1 MRLKKQEDMSKIK
14 IEFTGVA
21 AEIVLGNYMPM
32 DTTIYNNWEDFYHF
46 NDLIHE
52 SLLLVEYISEIQIKE
67 DDKLIFSGRIP
78 EAHCKAQKSFIPVL
92 SEGATYLRTE
102 CAEQA
107 IYKVEFEADNFDKM
121 KLFFETQDYDLLFK
135 VGSPFLASIN
145 YEGSVYKLEWVSGKP
160 VGNICLLCCCENGFL
175 VPLYDAIN
183 KKNS

>member
-1 MRLKKQEDMSKIK
+1 MSKIK

-21 AEIVLGNYMPM
+21 AEIVLGNYMPK
-32 DTTIYNNWEDFYHF
+32 DPTIYNNWEDFYHF

-52 SLLLVEYISEIQIKE
+52 SLMLAEYISEIRITE
-67 DDKLIFSGRIP
+67 NEKLIFNGKIP
-78 EAHCKAQKSFIPVL
+78 DPHYKPQKSFITVL

-107 IYKVEFEADNFDKM
+107 TYKVEFEADNFDKM
-121 KLFFETQDYDLLFK
+121 KLFFETQDYDMLFK

-145 YEGSVYKLEWVSGKP
+145 YENSVYKLEWVSGKP
-160 VGNICLLCCCENGFL
+160 LGNICLLCRCENGFL

-183 KKNS
+183 KKNR